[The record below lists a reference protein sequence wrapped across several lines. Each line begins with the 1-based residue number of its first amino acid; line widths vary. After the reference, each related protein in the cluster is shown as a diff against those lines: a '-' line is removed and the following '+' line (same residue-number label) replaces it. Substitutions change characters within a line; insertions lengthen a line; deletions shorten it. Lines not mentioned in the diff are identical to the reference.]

1 MDVKAPSRIVLA
13 VNMVPAKKL
22 LSVFTFQTKTLSELL
37 KAKERITLDLNYLQ
51 LKKVWQSNAKCDC
64 KLFLHFFKHLY

>member
-37 KAKERITLDLNYLQ
+37 KAKERITLDLNYLLLGAMRTPFPSI
-51 LKKVWQSNAKCDC
+51 LKIAC
-64 KLFLHFFKHLY
+64 